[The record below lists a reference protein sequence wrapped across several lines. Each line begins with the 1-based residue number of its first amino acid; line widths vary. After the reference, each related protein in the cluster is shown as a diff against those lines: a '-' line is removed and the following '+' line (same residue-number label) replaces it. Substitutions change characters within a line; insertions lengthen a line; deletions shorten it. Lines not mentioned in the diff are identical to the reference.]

1 MKKLFLTIILIAI
14 AIFMTYSVYI
24 IGVFSSDELGYPTEY
39 TAISSYYGF
48 RLLYGKSN
56 FHNGIDFLA
65 PQGSNIYAAESGIV
79 DYVGFM
85 SDGSGN
91 TISIS
96 HGSGISTMY
105 CHTDETFL
113 VNVGDFVQK
122 GQIIGHVGPQ
132 YLSSGIMNGNTT
144 GPHLHFMVLKDGYT
158 VNPLAMI

>member
-48 RLLYGKSN
+48 RILSGVSN
-56 FHNGIDFLA
+56 FHNGVDFLA
-65 PQGSNIYAAESGIV
+65 PQGSNIYAADSGIV
-79 DYVGFM
+79 DYVLIRHHCH
-85 SDGSGN
+85 D
-91 TISIS
+91 
-96 HGSGISTMY
+96 SGISTMY

-113 VNVGDFVQK
+113 VNVGDYVQK

>member
-1 MKKLFLTIILIAI
+1 MKKLFSAIILIAI

-24 IGVFSSDELGYPTEY
+24 IGVFSSNELSYPTEY
-39 TAISSYYGF
+39 TAVSSYYGF
-48 RLLYGKSN
+48 RLLYGITN
-56 FHNGIDFLA
+56 FHNGVDFLA

-79 DYVGFM
+79 DYAGFM

-113 VNVGDFVQK
+113 VNIGDYVEK
-122 GQIIGHVGPQ
+122 GQVIGYVGPQ

-158 VNPLAMI
+158 VNPLTMI

>member
-39 TAISSYYGF
+39 TAISSYYSF
-48 RLLYGKSN
+48 LILSCASN
-56 FHNGIDFLA
+56 FHICVYFLD
-65 PQGSNIYAAESGIV
+65 PQGSNIYASESVVI
-79 DYVGFM
+79 DYAGFM

-113 VNVGDFVQK
+113 VNVGDYVQK

>member
-48 RLLYGKSN
+48 RILSGVSN
-56 FHNGIDFLA
+56 FHNGVDFLA
-65 PQGSNIYAAESGIV
+65 PHGSKIYAADSGIV
-79 DYVGFM
+79 DYVGFL

-91 TISIS
+91 TISVS
-96 HGSGISTMY
+96 HDSGISTMY

-113 VNVGDFVQK
+113 VNVGDYVQK